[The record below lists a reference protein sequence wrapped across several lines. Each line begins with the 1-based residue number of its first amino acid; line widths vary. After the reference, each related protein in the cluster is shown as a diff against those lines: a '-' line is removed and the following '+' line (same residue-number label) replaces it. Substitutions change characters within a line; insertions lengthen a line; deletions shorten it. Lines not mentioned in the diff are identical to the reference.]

1 MLILSE
7 NPCECAR
14 WTPLSLMPK
23 IIKDIETGY
32 EVAVQDVSKS
42 HKLTPN
48 LLKSSTATLIACDLV
63 KNSGTFK
70 WYREYYLELVTLLRL
85 SNQPTEVLPMSE
97 ELVTTTLGTPNLH
110 AVYLDNTYENILQ
123 RDKYNLISGNIEISR
138 EILADLEPTFDE
150 FVLGAPNWLEVYKDI
165 LMEEYDVA
173 SRRHILLKHDEETG
187 RIKYLTS
194 IISDNFKEIADV
206 PSEVDNI
213 VKFLISQ
220 KPNLHLVD

>member
-14 WTPLSLMPK
+14 WTPLSLIPK

-32 EVAVQDVSKS
+32 EIAVQNVSKA
-42 HKLTPN
+42 HKTPN

-63 KNSGTFK
+63 KNFGTFR
-70 WYREYYLELVTLLRL
+70 WYREYYLELVTLMRL

-97 ELVTTTLGTPNLH
+97 ELVTTAHGTPNLH
-110 AVYLDNTYENILQ
+110 AVYLDDTYEDILQ

-150 FVLGAPNWLEVYKDI
+150 FVVGAPNWLEVYKDI
-165 LMEEYDVA
+165 LMEEYDIA
-173 SRRHILLKHDEETG
+173 SRRHILLKHDGETG

-206 PSEVDNI
+206 PPEVDNI